1 MIRPLPPPLPRRCRT
16 GLLRVQF
23 VPLVLLVLLG
33 VAGRAAAEPAAW
45 EALTPEQR
53 QALAPL
59 QREWS
64 SLDASRQSKW
74 LEVAARFPPMSA
86 QDQRRLQERMTQW
99 TRLTPDERERARLQF
114 QETRQLPADEK
125 RARWEA
131 YQALTEEQRKALA
144 QRAEKPA
151 KGGSRTDNGARR
163 GGSNGNGT
171 AKNNLVEP
179 RPVPP
184 ARSVAPSVVT
194 ARPGATT
201 TTVTTP
207 AAPPLHHQPG
217 LPKIAATPGFV
228 DPATLLPQRGP
239 QGAAVRAPASAAA
252 GRR

>member
-1 MIRPLPPPLPRRCRT
+1 VIRPLPPSLPRRCRS
-16 GLLRVQF
+16 GLLG
-23 VPLVLLVLLG
+23 LLFVLLG
-33 VAGRAAAEPAAW
+33 TGGPAAAEPTAW

-53 QALAPL
+53 QALGPL
-59 QREWS
+59 QRDWP
-64 SLDASRQSKW
+64 SLDASRRSKW
-74 LEVAARFPPMSA
+74 LEVATRFPRMSA
-86 QDQRRLQERMTQW
+86 DEQRRLQERMTQW
-99 TRLTPDERERARLQF
+99 TRLTPAERERARLQF

-131 YQALTEEQRKALA
+131 YQALSEEERQALA

-151 KGGSRTDNGARR
+151 KGGSRTDNGTRR
-163 GGSNGNGT
+163 ATTGSGT
-171 AKNNLVEP
+171 AKNNLVEL
-179 RPVPP
+179 RPAPP

-228 DPATLLPQRGP
+228 DPATLLPRRGP
-239 QGAAVRAPASAAA
+239 QGAAVSAPASAAA
-252 GRR
+252 GSR

>member
-1 MIRPLPPPLPRRCRT
+1 MIRPLLPSLPHRCRT
-16 GLLRVQF
+16 SLLGL
-23 VPLVLLVLLG
+23 LLVLLALLG
-33 VAGRAAAEPAAW
+33 TGGPAAAEATAW
-45 EALTPEQR
+45 EALTPQQR

-59 QREWS
+59 QRDWS

-74 LEVAARFPPMSA
+74 LEVAARFPRMSA
-86 QDQRRLQERMTQW
+86 DEQRRLQERMTQW
-99 TRLTPDERERARLQF
+99 TRLTPAERERARLQF

-131 YQALTEEQRKALA
+131 YQALTEEQREALA

-163 GGSNGNGT
+163 TSAGNGT
-171 AKNNLVEP
+171 AKNNLVEA
-179 RPVPP
+179 RPAPP
-184 ARSVAPSVVT
+184 ARSVAPSVVS

-252 GRR
+252 GSR

>member
-1 MIRPLPPPLPRRCRT
+1 MIRPLLPSLPHRCRT
-16 GLLRVQF
+16 SLLGL
-23 VPLVLLVLLG
+23 LLVLLALLG
-33 VAGRAAAEPAAW
+33 TGGPAAAEATAW
-45 EALTPEQR
+45 AALTPAQR

-59 QREWS
+59 QRDWS

-74 LEVAARFPPMSA
+74 LEVAARFPRMSA
-86 QDQRRLQERMTQW
+86 DEQRRLQERMTQW
-99 TRLTPDERERARLQF
+99 TRLTPAERERARLQF

-131 YQALTEEQRKALA
+131 YQALTEEQRNALA

-151 KGGSRTDNGARR
+151 KGGARTDNGARR
-163 GGSNGNGT
+163 ANAANGT
-171 AKNNLVEP
+171 AKNNLVEA
-179 RPVPP
+179 RPAPP

-201 TTVTTP
+201 TTITTP

-239 QGAAVRAPASAAA
+239 QGAAVQAPASAAA
-252 GRR
+252 GSR

>member
-1 MIRPLPPPLPRRCRT
+1 
-16 GLLRVQF
+16 VQI
-23 VPLVLLVLLG
+23 VLLVLLG
-33 VAGRAAAEPAAW
+33 AAGLAAAEPAAW
-45 EALTPEQR
+45 ESLTPEQR

-59 QREWS
+59 QRDWS

-74 LEVAARFPPMSA
+74 LEVAARFPRMSA
-86 QDQRRLQERMTQW
+86 DDQRRLQERMTQW
-99 TRLTPDERERARLQF
+99 TRLTPAERERARLQF
-114 QETRQLPADEK
+114 QDTRQLPADEK

-151 KGGSRTDNGARR
+151 KGGSRTEDGAR
-163 GGSNGNGT
+163 GGTTGDGT
-171 AKNNLVEP
+171 AKNNVVEP
-179 RPVPP
+179 RQVPP

-252 GRR
+252 GSR

>member
-1 MIRPLPPPLPRRCRT
+1 M
-16 GLLRVQF
+16 F
-23 VPLVLLVLLG
+23 VLVG
-33 VAGRAAAEPAAW
+33 VAGRAAADPAAW
-45 EALTPEQR
+45 ETLTAEQR

-59 QREWS
+59 QREWP
-64 SLDASRQSKW
+64 SLDASRQAKW
-74 LEVAARFPPMSA
+74 LEVAARYPRMSA
-86 QDQRRLQERMTQW
+86 EDQRRLQERMTQW
-99 TRLTPDERERARLQF
+99 TRLTPAERERARLQF

-151 KGGSRTDNGARR
+151 KGGSGTDAGARR
-163 GGSNGNGT
+163 ASAGNAT
-171 AKNNLVEP
+171 AKSNLVEA

-207 AAPPLHHQPG
+207 TAPPLHHQPG

-239 QGAAVRAPASAAA
+239 QGAAVQLPASAAA
-252 GRR
+252 GGQ

>member
-1 MIRPLPPPLPRRCRT
+1 MIRPLLPSLPRRCRT
-16 GLLRVQF
+16 GLLG
-23 VPLVLLVLLG
+23 LLLVLLG
-33 VAGRAAAEPAAW
+33 TGGPAAAEPAAW
-45 EALTPEQR
+45 AALTPEQR

-59 QREWS
+59 QRDWP

-74 LEVAARFPPMSA
+74 LEVAARFPRMSA
-86 QDQRRLQERMTQW
+86 DEQRRLQERMTQW
-99 TRLTPDERERARLQF
+99 TRLTPAERERARLQF

-131 YQALTEEQRKALA
+131 YQALTEEQREALA
-144 QRAEKPA
+144 QRAKKPA

-163 GGSNGNGT
+163 ATAGNGT
-171 AKNNLVEP
+171 AKNNLVEA
-179 RPVPP
+179 RPAPP
-184 ARSVAPSVVT
+184 ARSVAPSVVS

-252 GRR
+252 GSP

>member
-1 MIRPLPPPLPRRCRT
+1 MIRPLPPLPRRRRT
-16 GLLRVQF
+16 GLLCLL
-23 VPLVLLVLLG
+23 LVLLVLFG
-33 VAGRAAAEPAAW
+33 AAGQAAAEPAAW

-74 LEVAARFPPMSA
+74 LEVAARFPRMTA
-86 QDQRRLQERMTQW
+86 DDQRRLQERMTQW

-131 YQALTEEQRKALA
+131 YQALTDEQRRALA
-144 QRAEKPA
+144 QRADKPA

-163 GGSNGNGT
+163 SAAGSDT

-228 DPATLLPQRGP
+228 DPDTLLPQRGP
-239 QGAAVRAPASAAA
+239 QGAAVRAPANAAA
-252 GRR
+252 GSR

>member
-1 MIRPLPPPLPRRCRT
+1 MNPPFLCSLRRRCRG

-23 VPLVLLVLLG
+23 VLLVLLG
-33 VAGRAAAEPAAW
+33 TAGLAAAEPAAW
-45 EALTPEQR
+45 ETLTPDQQR
-53 QALAPL
+53 ALAPL
-59 QREWS
+59 QRDWS

-74 LEVAARFPPMSA
+74 LEVAARFPRMSA
-86 QDQRRLQERMTQW
+86 EDQRRLQERMTQW
-99 TRLTPDERERARLQF
+99 TRLTPAERERARLQY

-131 YQALTEEQRKALA
+131 YQALSEEQRKALA

-151 KGGSRTDNGARR
+151 KGGSRTEDGSR
-163 GGSNGNGT
+163 GGNTGNES
-171 AKNNLVEP
+171 AKNNLVEQ
-179 RPVPP
+179 RPAPP

-207 AAPPLHHQPG
+207 AAPPLHHQAG
-217 LPKIAATPGFV
+217 LPKITATPGFV

-252 GRR
+252 GSR

>member
-1 MIRPLPPPLPRRCRT
+1 
-16 GLLRVQF
+16 VQI
-23 VPLVLLVLLG
+23 VLLVLLG
-33 VAGRAAAEPAAW
+33 AAGLAAAEPAAW
-45 EALTPEQR
+45 ESLTPEQR

-59 QREWS
+59 QRDWS

-74 LEVAARFPPMSA
+74 LEVAARFPRMSA
-86 QDQRRLQERMTQW
+86 DDQRRLQERMTQW
-99 TRLTPDERERARLQF
+99 TRLTPAERERARLQF
-114 QETRQLPADEK
+114 QDTRQLPADEK

-151 KGGSRTDNGARR
+151 KGGSRTEDGAR
-163 GGSNGNGT
+163 GGTTGDGT
-171 AKNNLVEP
+171 AKNNVVEP
-179 RPVPP
+179 RQAPP

-217 LPKIAATPGFV
+217 LPKITATPGFV

-252 GRR
+252 GSR

>member
-1 MIRPLPPPLPRRCRT
+1 M
-16 GLLRVQF
+16 
-23 VPLVLLVLLG
+23 
-33 VAGRAAAEPAAW
+33 AAAEPAAW
-45 EALTPEQR
+45 ETLTPGQR

-64 SLDASRQSKW
+64 SLDATRQSKW
-74 LEVAARFPPMSA
+74 LEVAARFPRMSA
-86 QDQRRLQERMTQW
+86 GDQQRLQERMTQW
-99 TRLTPDERERARLQF
+99 TRLTPAERERARLQF
-114 QETRQLPADEK
+114 QETRELPADEK

-131 YQALTEEQRKALA
+131 YQALTEEQRRALA
-144 QRAEKPA
+144 QRGERPA
-151 KGGSRTDNGARR
+151 KGGSRADNGTR
-163 GGSNGNGT
+163 GGTTQSET
-171 AKNNLVEP
+171 VKNNLVEP
-179 RPVPP
+179 RQAPP

-207 AAPPLHHQPG
+207 PAPPLHHQPG

-239 QGAAVRAPASAAA
+239 QGAAVRAPASAPA

>member
-1 MIRPLPPPLPRRCRT
+1 MIRPLLPSLPHRCRT
-16 GLLRVQF
+16 GLLG
-23 VPLVLLVLLG
+23 LMLALLALLG
-33 VAGRAAAEPAAW
+33 TGGPAAAEATAW
-45 EALTPEQR
+45 EALTPQQR

-59 QREWS
+59 QRDWS

-74 LEVAARFPPMSA
+74 LEVAARFPRMSA
-86 QDQRRLQERMTQW
+86 DEQRRLQERMTQW
-99 TRLTPDERERARLQF
+99 TRLTPAERERARLQF
-114 QETRQLPADEK
+114 QETRQLPADER

-163 GGSNGNGT
+163 ATAGNGT
-171 AKNNLVEP
+171 AKNNLVEA
-179 RPVPP
+179 RPAPP

-252 GRR
+252 GSR

>member
-1 MIRPLPPPLPRRCRT
+1 MIHPLLPSLPHRCRT
-16 GLLRVQF
+16 RLLGL
-23 VPLVLLVLLG
+23 LLVLLALLG
-33 VAGRAAAEPAAW
+33 TGGPAAAEATAW
-45 EALTPEQR
+45 EALTPQQR

-59 QREWS
+59 QRDWS

-74 LEVAARFPPMSA
+74 LEVAARFPRMSA
-86 QDQRRLQERMTQW
+86 DEQRRLQERMTQW
-99 TRLTPDERERARLQF
+99 TRLTPAERERARLQF

-163 GGSNGNGT
+163 ATAGNGT
-171 AKNNLVEP
+171 AKNNLVEA
-179 RPVPP
+179 RPAPP

-252 GRR
+252 GSR

>member
-1 MIRPLPPPLPRRCRT
+1 VIRPPLPSLNRRCRT
-16 GLLRVQF
+16 RWLGL
-23 VPLVLLVLLG
+23 LLVLLG
-33 VAGRAAAEPAAW
+33 AAGPAVADPAAW
-45 EALTPEQR
+45 EVLTPEQR

-59 QREWS
+59 QRDWS
-64 SLDASRQSKW
+64 TLDASRRSKW
-74 LEVAARFPPMSA
+74 LEVAARFSHLSA
-86 QDQRRLQERMTQW
+86 DDQRRLQERMTQW
-99 TRLTPDERERARLQF
+99 ARLTPAERERARLQF
-114 QETRQLPADEK
+114 QESRQLPTDEK

-144 QRAEKPA
+144 QRTEKRP
-151 KGGSRTDNGARR
+151 KGGARTENGTRR
-163 GGSNGNGT
+163 VGTGNGT
-171 AKNNLVEP
+171 AKSNLVEARPAP
-179 RPVPP
+179 R

-239 QGAAVRAPASAAA
+239 QGAAVRAPASGSA
-252 GRR
+252 GER